1 MAVTKAI
8 LEKWMVAQKRHRLSD
23 KQVQMAR
30 ELGLNP
36 DKLGKIDNHK
46 QEPWKAPLPQF
57 IEHIYFKRFKREEP
71 ETVKPLKQ
79 ILKEM
84 ETKKKLQKEKKEE
97 RRKQRSH
104 DMKRSLKAVRFSGF
118 AFLVIRTNYRF
129 FIPHEEC
136 PFLFS
141 VFPILPCPK
150 SSFLSFGKS
159 LPM

>member
-57 IEHIYFKRFKREEP
+57 IEEIYFKRFKREEP
-71 ETVKPLKQ
+71 ETVKSLKQ
-79 ILKEM
+79 IMAEM
-84 ETKKKLQKEKKEE
+84 DLKKKRQKAKKEE
-97 RRKQRSH
+97 RRKQRALS
-104 DMKRSLKAVRFSGF
+104 SGS
-118 AFLVIRTNYRF
+118 
-129 FIPHEEC
+129 EE
-136 PFLFS
+136 
-141 VFPILPCPK
+141 
-150 SSFLSFGKS
+150 
-159 LPM
+159 

>member
-1 MAVTKAI
+1 
-8 LEKWMVAQKRHRLSD
+8 MVAQKRHRLSD

-71 ETVKPLKQ
+71 ETIKPLKQ

-84 ETKKKLQKEKKEE
+84 DIKKKLQKEKKEE
-97 RRKQRSH
+97 RRKQRA
-104 DMKRSLKAVRFSGF
+104 L
-118 AFLVIRTNYRF
+118 
-129 FIPHEEC
+129 
-136 PFLFS
+136 
-141 VFPILPCPK
+141 
-150 SSFLSFGKS
+150 SSAAE
-159 LPM
+159 

>member
-36 DKLGKIDNHK
+36 DKLGKTDNHK

-71 ETVKPLKQ
+71 ETFKPLKQ

-84 ETKKKLQKEKKEE
+84 EIKQKLQKEKKEE
-97 RRKQRSH
+97 RRKQCA
-104 DMKRSLKAVRFSGF
+104 L
-118 AFLVIRTNYRF
+118 
-129 FIPHEEC
+129 
-136 PFLFS
+136 
-141 VFPILPCPK
+141 
-150 SSFLSFGKS
+150 SSDSAAE
-159 LPM
+159 